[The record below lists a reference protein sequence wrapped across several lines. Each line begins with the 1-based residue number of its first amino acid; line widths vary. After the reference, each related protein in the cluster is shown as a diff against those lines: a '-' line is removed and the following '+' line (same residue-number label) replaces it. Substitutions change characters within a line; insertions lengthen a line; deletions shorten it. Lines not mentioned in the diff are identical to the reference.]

1 MMLYRNTH
9 ISLNKSALLA
19 EASPQWSTWTKLRL
33 LPVATHD
40 GLMDH
45 RAVTRSIPQFL
56 IPLQSPNKQRRFIN
70 R

>member
-1 MMLYRNTH
+1 MLYRNTH
-9 ISLNKSALLA
+9 IRLNKSAPMA
-19 EASPQWSTWTKLRL
+19 EASQQWRTWRKLRL

-45 RAVTRSIPQFL
+45 CAVTRSIPQFL
-56 IPLQSPNKQRRFIN
+56 IPLQSPNKQLRFIN